1 MKVIEHPDLLVGC
14 GVPDDAGVFRLRPD
28 LAIVQTVDFFTP
40 VVNDPYW
47 FGQIAAANA
56 LSDIYTMG
64 ATPVT
69 ALNLVAYPVCKL
81 GADTLKAIL
90 QGGSEKVAEA
100 GAVLLGGHSVEDEEP
115 KYGLSVTGTVHPDQ
129 LITNSD
135 AREGD
140 LLVLTKPL
148 GTGVLATAL
157 KGNLLGSHEEEDLAV
172 VMATLNATAA
182 EVMCSVG
189 VNACTD
195 ITGFGLL
202 GHLRELAVNSGV
214 DAEVHLAS
222 VPFLPRAEEL
232 AEEGL
237 LPAGAYRNREHID
250 EHIQICGNLRQAQV
264 DLLFDPQTSGGLL
277 IAVPAK
283 RGDKL
288 MSGLEQAGIADARVI
303 GRVLGSGTGKIKVK
317 GF

>member
-1 MKVIEHPDLLVGC
+1 
-14 GVPDDAGVFRLRPD
+14 
-28 LAIVQTVDFFTP
+28 
-40 VVNDPYW
+40 
-47 FGQIAAANA
+47 
-56 LSDIYTMG
+56 
-64 ATPVT
+64 
-69 ALNLVAYPVCKL
+69 KL

-157 KGNLLGSHEEEDLAV
+157 KGDLLSSHEEENLAA
-172 VMATLNATAA
+172 VMAALNAPAA
-182 EVMCSVG
+182 DVMRSVG

-202 GHLRELAVNSGV
+202 GHLREMAVNSGM
-214 DAEVHLAS
+214 DMEVELAS

-237 LPAGAYRNREHID
+237 LPAGAYRNREYI
-250 EHIQICGNLRQAQV
+250 EGHIQIRDNLRQASV

-277 IAVPAK
+277 IAVPEE
-283 RGDKL
+283 RGGRL
-288 MSGLEQAGIADARVI
+288 LAGLEQAGLANCRVV
-303 GRVLGSGTGKIKVK
+303 GRVLGSGTGNIQVN
-317 GF
+317 

>member
-1 MKVIEHPDLLVGC
+1 
-14 GVPDDAGVFRLRPD
+14 
-28 LAIVQTVDFFTP
+28 
-40 VVNDPYW
+40 
-47 FGQIAAANA
+47 AANA

-157 KGNLLGSHEEEDLAV
+157 KGDLLSSHEEENLAA
-172 VMATLNATAA
+172 VMAALNAPAA
-182 EVMCSVG
+182 DVMRSVG

-202 GHLRELAVNSGV
+202 GHLREMAVNSGM
-214 DAEVHLAS
+214 DMEVELAS

-232 AEEGL
+232 AE
-237 LPAGAYRNREHID
+237 
-250 EHIQICGNLRQAQV
+250 
-264 DLLFDPQTSGGLL
+264 
-277 IAVPAK
+277 
-283 RGDKL
+283 
-288 MSGLEQAGIADARVI
+288 
-303 GRVLGSGTGKIKVK
+303 
-317 GF
+317 

>member
-1 MKVIEHPDLLVGC
+1 MLVGT

-40 VVNDPYW
+40 VVDDPYM
-47 FGQIAAANA
+47 FGQVAAANA

-64 ATPVT
+64 AVPVT

-90 QGGSEKVAEA
+90 EGGCDKVAEA
-100 GAVLLGGHSVEDEEP
+100 GAVILGGHSVEDEEP
-115 KYGLSVTGTVHPDQ
+115 KYGLAVTGVVHPDK
-129 LITNSD
+129 LITNSG
-135 AREGD
+135 AAPGD
-140 LLVLTKPL
+140 ILVLTKPI

-157 KGNLLGSHEEEDLAV
+157 KGGLLSESEEKALAEQ
-172 VMATLNATAA
+172 MAELNAAA
-182 EVMCSVG
+182 AQVMREVG

-202 GHLRELAVNSGV
+202 GHMREMAANSGV
-214 DAEVHLAS
+214 DMELDPS
-222 VPFLPRAEEL
+222 KIPLLPRAKEL

-237 LPAGAYRNREHID
+237 VPGGAYKNREHFEQYVEIS
-250 EHIQICGNLRQAQV
+250 EEVPTVIS

-277 IAVPAK
+277 MAVPAEK
-283 RGDKL
+283 SQQL
-288 MSGLEQAGIADARVI
+288 LEGLHSLSVTASPV
-303 GRVLGSGTGKIKVK
+303 GRVLSCGQGKIRVRRT
-317 GF
+317 GG

>member
-1 MKVIEHPDLLVGC
+1 M
-14 GVPDDAGVFRLRPD
+14 
-28 LAIVQTVDFFTP
+28 QTVDFFTP

-64 ATPVT
+64 ATPIT
-69 ALNLVAYPVCKL
+69 ALNLVAYPVCEL
-81 GADTLKAIL
+81 GTDTLKAIL
-90 QGGSEKVAEA
+90 QGGSDKVAEA

-115 KYGLSVTGTVHPDQ
+115 KYGLAVTGIVHPDQ

-157 KGNLLGSHEEEDLAV
+157 KGDLLSSHEEEDLAA
-172 VMATLNATAA
+172 VMAALNASVA

-202 GHLRELAVNSGV
+202 GHLREMAVNSGM
-214 DAEVHLAS
+214 DMEVELAS
-222 VPFLPRAEEL
+222 VPFLPGAEEL
-232 AEEGL
+232 AEEGF
-237 LPAGAYRNREHID
+237 LPGGAYRNREYIEGHI
-250 EHIQICGNLRQAQV
+250 HICDNLRQASV

-277 IAVPAK
+277 IAVPEE
-283 RGDKL
+283 RGDQL
-288 MSGLEQAGIADARVI
+288 LAGLEQAGVPNCRVI
-303 GRVLGSGTGKIKVK
+303 GRVLGSGTGNIQVN
-317 GF
+317 